1 MGMEN
6 ERPRLVLVIFMA
18 GLFSVVL
25 QRFLEST
32 PEWVLWSVIAIALLL
47 GAYLMQ
53 ARHEEEELEDE
64 EE

>member
-1 MGMEN
+1 MEN

>member
-1 MGMEN
+1 MDR

-18 GLFSVVL
+18 GLFSVIL

-32 PEWVLWSVIAIALLL
+32 PEWVLWFVIAIALLL

-53 ARHEEEELEDE
+53 ARHEEEELENGDE
-64 EE
+64 